1 MTSDLDK
8 KPIARNNV
16 LARAVPTIDLRKRDT
31 VSRIAEACSEWGFFQ
46 VVNHGISGDLVAA
59 MWQQTREFFA
69 LPATRKEAV
78 LRTRNNPWGYYHN
91 ELTKN
96 QRDKKEVFDYTV
108 DGMDPVYSAENRWPD
123 MGNTFRVTL
132 CRYRDECTSLSLRIL
147 ELMSEGLGLA
157 ASHLEPFF
165 EPDHTGFVRL
175 NYYPVEDP
183 LADREDIEHK
193 EKADMGVHH
202 HTDAGALTVLLQ
214 DSVGG
219 LQVYNNEA
227 WYDVP
232 PVDGALVV
240 NTGDMM
246 QVWSNDRYKAAIHRV
261 RAMRTQERY
270 SIPFFFNP
278 AAEALV
284 EPLPSVV
291 SAGSPARYRPI
302 HWANFRYK
310 RTDGDFADYG
320 DEVQISQYRR
330 ASVP

>member
-1 MTSDLDK
+1 MERDLDK

-16 LARAVPTIDLRKRDT
+16 LSRSVPTIDMRDRNA
-31 VSRIAEACSEWGFFQ
+31 VSKIADACSEWGFFQ
-46 VVNHGISGDLVAA
+46 VVNHGISAELIAA

-69 LPATRKEAV
+69 LPDDRKESV
-78 LRTRNNPWGYYHN
+78 LRTRHNPWGYYNN

-123 MGNTFRVTL
+123 LGNTFRTTL
-132 CRYRDECTSLSLRIL
+132 TRYRDECTALSFTIL
-147 ELMSEGLGLA
+147 ERMSEGLGLSPA
-157 ASHLEPFF
+157 HLAPSF
-165 EPDHTGFVRL
+165 EPEHTGFVRL
-175 NYYPVEDP
+175 NYYPVADP
-183 LADREDIEHK
+183 LAERADIEHK
-193 EKADMGVHH
+193 QTADMGVHH

-214 DSVGG
+214 DSIGG
-219 LQVYNNEA
+219 LQVYNNDA

-232 PVDGALVV
+232 PVDGAFVV

-261 RAMRTQERY
+261 RAMEEHDRY

-278 AAEALV
+278 AAEAMI

-291 SAGSPARYRPI
+291 SKRVPARYRPI
-302 HWANFRYK
+302 HWANFRYQ

-330 ASVP
+330 PG